1 MQNEILKDMA
11 SLDKKLSD
19 KITKL
24 TTLVQSQQL
33 TTDQK
38 LEINNERYTSLIE
51 KMESNEEIKKIK
63 QEFTEFKSQV
73 NQNQLINT
81 NKIITVEKD
90 LKNACYKYDNF
101 CGNNIFTPG
110 LIGNGAKYKDL
121 KTFREFVDKKISE
134 LVIYK
139 EKNVIDLKKYKEK
152 TDNAIEKLKSKNEK
166 SEKIYFDFF
175 NDKINEAKKEM
186 MSKFNLLDESLNNLK
201 IENGK
206 YSFDL
211 LKTTEDLQK
220 KLDIMNTIEKNIDNK
235 LKEQAEKYQNYNDN
249 LSKIFESQ
257 KSEFILIKSRFTE
270 LSEFI
275 KDVRFMRNLN
285 NYKTKEK
292 NQNDEINSIS
302 FLRNSRM
309 LSKKLNFDKPQ
320 KLSRNDEIKYNIFTD
335 FENNKEN
342 SIIKTN
348 NAIINN
354 YLYLQIKNF
363 K

>member
-1 MQNEILKDMA
+1 M
-11 SLDKKLSD
+11 
-19 KITKL
+19 
-24 TTLVQSQQL
+24 
-33 TTDQK
+33 
-38 LEINNERYTSLIE
+38 
-51 KMESNEEIKKIK
+51 
-63 QEFTEFKSQV
+63 
-73 NQNQLINT
+73 
-81 NKIITVEKD
+81 
-90 LKNACYKYDNF
+90 
-101 CGNNIFTPG
+101 
-110 LIGNGAKYKDL
+110 
-121 KTFREFVDKKISE
+121 
-134 LVIYK
+134 VIYK